1 MKLKKEENQLLW
13 KIVAEAW
20 LKKDFRD
27 RFLREPNE
35 VLKNAGLQLAGIT
48 LITTTVIQGSLPEIV
63 MKDKTLEISLPPAP
77 IELSDLDIVAEMDI
91 SQIPSVFVCL
101 KLCSC

>member
-1 MKLKKEENQLLW
+1 MKLNKEENQLLW

-20 LKKDFRD
+20 LQKDFRD
-27 RFLREPNE
+27 RFLRNPKE
-35 VLKNAGLQLAGIT
+35 VLKNAGLKLAGIT
-48 LITTTVIQGSLPEIV
+48 LITTTVIQTGIPEITL
-63 MKDKTLEISLPPAP
+63 KDRTLEISLPPTP
-77 IELSDLDIVAEMDI
+77 IELSDLNVMAEMDI